1 MKAAT
6 SGDLR
11 FLLGQMNRSLAGQLL
26 ALTLVAAITE
36 SFGLLLLVP
45 VLGALG
51 DGTAHSGALG
61 MWLARIGVPQAIGP
75 LLAIYVVLVLLR
87 SVVNHLRALVALRF
101 EVALIDGLRTRA
113 WNALLHCDWRV
124 LSAMRQ
130 SDNAGLLITS
140 IDRIS
145 IAVSQAVSGLATG
158 ITLAALC
165 LAAIAISPAVV
176 LAGMVSGALVLVGYR
191 GMRRRA
197 GELGEQLQQAYAD
210 IHGSLSDN
218 LDGLRVIKS
227 FGMETRAAAD
237 GVAGF
242 GRMRRAEYAYLRDF
256 GLGHIALQ
264 GGGAVVLAGLVWLA
278 INHWHASTAA
288 ILPLV
293 ALFAR
298 ALPMLGSLQET
309 WQNWAHGQPMITSVR
324 SRIAEAE
331 AAREPEGDH
340 ADAPA
345 FARDI
350 TFDRVTV
357 RFASREQVALD
368 QVSFTIPADGIT
380 ALTGPSGAGKSTV
393 ADLLAG
399 LISPDSGAV
408 MIDGHP
414 LEPAQRR
421 AWRTRVTYVQQEPV
435 VFFGT
440 IRDNLMWATPN
451 ASEADCRRAL
461 EDASAGFVAALPQGL
476 DTLIGDGGHQLSGG
490 ERQRVVLARAL
501 LRQPSLLILDETTSA
516 LDEEN
521 ERAIAGALVALKGR
535 LTVVIISHRG
545 SLAAIADQTI
555 TLQQGRVVGGTIAT
569 HLHLAAEVP

>member
-1 MKAAT
+1 MKAAS

-11 FLLGQMNRSLAGQLL
+11 FLLGQMNLRLAGQLL
-26 ALTLVAAITE
+26 ALTLVAACTE

-51 DGTAHSGALG
+51 DGAAHSGALG
-61 MWLARIGVPQAIGP
+61 AWLARIGVPQAIGP

-87 SVVNHLRALVALRF
+87 SVVNHVRSLVGLRF
-101 EVALIDGLRTRA
+101 EVALIDGLRSRA

-145 IAVSQAVSGLATG
+145 VAVSQALAGLATG

-165 LAAIAISPAVV
+165 LAAIAISPVV
-176 LAGMVSGALVLVGYR
+176 VIAGMVSGALVLASYR

-210 IHGSLSDN
+210 VHGRLSDN

-227 FGMETRAAAD
+227 FGMEARAASD

-242 GRMRRAEYAYLRDF
+242 GRMRQAEYAYLRDF

-264 GGGAVVLAGLVWLA
+264 GGGALVLAGLVWLA
-278 INHWHASTAA
+278 INQWHASMAA

-298 ALPMLGSLQET
+298 ALPMLGRLQET
-309 WQNWAHGQPMITSVR
+309 WQNWAHGKPMIASVR
-324 SRIAEAE
+324 ARIALAE
-331 AAREPEGDH
+331 DAREPE
-340 ADAPA
+340 ADQAAAP
-345 FARDI
+345 RLTRSI
-350 TFDRVTV
+350 TFDAVTV
-357 RFASREQVALD
+357 RFASRQSAVLD
-368 QVSFTIPADGIT
+368 QVSFTIPVGTIT

-393 ADLLAG
+393 ADLMAG
-399 LISPDSGAV
+399 LISPDQGTV
-408 MIDGHP
+408 LIDGLP
-414 LEPAQRR
+414 LEAAQRR
-421 AWRTRVTYVQQEPV
+421 AWRRQVTYVQQEPV
-435 VFFGT
+435 LFFGT
-440 IRDNLMWATPN
+440 IRENLLWASPN

-461 EDASAGFVAALPQGL
+461 DDASAGFVYALPRGL
-476 DTLIGDGGHQLSGG
+476 DTVIGDSGRQLSGG
-490 ERQRVVLARAL
+490 ERQRIVLARAL
-501 LRQPSLLILDETTSA
+501 LRAPSLLILDETTSA
-516 LDEEN
+516 LDEAN
-521 ERAIAGALVALKGR
+521 ERAIADALAALKGR

-555 TLQQGRVVGGTIAT
+555 TLHDGRVV
-569 HLHLAAEVP
+569 PR